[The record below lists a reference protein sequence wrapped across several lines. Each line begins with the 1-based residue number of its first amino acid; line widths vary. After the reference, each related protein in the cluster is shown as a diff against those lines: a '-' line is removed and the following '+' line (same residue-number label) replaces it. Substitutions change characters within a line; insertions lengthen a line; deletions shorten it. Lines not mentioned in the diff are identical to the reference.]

1 MFYFL
6 YYISDYCLAFWLRRF
21 DNCHRAFVNACS
33 SKRCCWVF
41 MGILV
46 SFGLEANNQTVK
58 PTSYKENAEVKNPA
72 NDVKNNAA
80 DPLKNQVSHKDRVDK
95 LGEPEPGHD
104 TSLSRVALLQQGYVT
119 IDSVL
124 AGRMTRPSAY
134 QAGFARESGLGVPPY
149 FHSGVEIFYEDVLDS
164 VRDTIG
170 DTVYSKLLWTYYD
183 IKEIDNLIYAKMAQ
197 YDFSRSVVAEGYRG
211 INGLN
216 HQFGASIMVG
226 NSLGVSNGNAMFQD
240 DMVKA
245 VSGSNEKAVL
255 NIPEQNFGNIEHD
268 TIDNSY
274 FAFILR
280 IRTITN
286 IIYAMLAVF
295 LSGLLLRV
303 FRFFIKQDLS

>member
-1 MFYFL
+1 
-6 YYISDYCLAFWLRRF
+6 
-21 DNCHRAFVNACS
+21 
-33 SKRCCWVF
+33 

>member
-1 MFYFL
+1 
-6 YYISDYCLAFWLRRF
+6 
-21 DNCHRAFVNACS
+21 
-33 SKRCCWVF
+33 

-80 DPLKNQVSHKDRVDK
+80 DPLNNQVSHKDGADK
-95 LGEPEPGHD
+95 QGESGPVQNA
-104 TSLSRVALLQQGYVT
+104 SLSRVALPQQGYVT

-149 FHSGVEIFYEDVLDS
+149 FQSGVGTFYEDVLDS

-211 INGLN
+211 IKGLN

-274 FAFILR
+274 FALILR
-280 IRTITN
+280 IMTITN

-295 LSGLLLRV
+295 LSGLLLRL